1 MYYKVGLSST
11 IYMGYLWKV
20 FYKENDAGFEYAI
33 LTVKDMNEEKSV
45 PSSYLESLANTF
57 SKITTN

>member
-1 MYYKVGLSST
+1 MHYKVALSTT
-11 IYMGYLWKV
+11 IYKGYLWKV
-20 FYKENDAGFEYAI
+20 FYKENDAGFKYVI

-57 SKITTN
+57 SKMTTN